1 MMVPAP
7 SPAPPDVL
15 AAFQGAITRL
25 SSLRLDL
32 RWYPTV
38 TSTMDVAEEAA
49 QAGASEG
56 LVIVAEEQTHGRGRR
71 GRAWSSPPGAGL
83 YLTFLLRPPRDG
95 PAGAT
100 LSLIT
105 LATGVAARDAIAR
118 ASGLRAELKWPND
131 VMAGTR
137 KLAGILAEG
146 LNVGRLDQTVLIGLG
161 VNILS
166 VTHPGEVAARA
177 TSLESELGARVDRAR
192 VLEELL
198 VALPQTYDDL
208 RRGNAGDIL
217 RAWRLA
223 SPSAE
228 GAIVRWQSLDGPLQG
243 TTAGIDNT
251 GALLVKT
258 ERRLERIVG
267 GELDWVW

>member
-1 MMVPAP
+1 MVPAS
-7 SPAPPDVL
+7 SPAPAGVL
-15 AAFQGAITRL
+15 AAFQAAIARAP
-25 SSLRLDL
+25 SLRLDL

-38 TSTMDVAEEAA
+38 TSTMDVAEQAA
-49 QAGASEG
+49 LAGAPEG
-56 LVIVAEEQTHGRGRR
+56 VVIVADEQTHGRGRR

-83 YLTFLLRPPRDG
+83 YLTFVLRPPLDG

-105 LATGVAARDAIAR
+105 LAAGVAARDAIAL
-118 ASGLRAELKWPND
+118 ASGFRAELKWPND

-146 LNVGRLDQTVLIGLG
+146 LNVGRVDQTVLIGLG

-166 VTHPGEVAARA
+166 ITHPGEVAARA

-228 GAIVRWQSLDGPLQG
+228 GATVRWRSAQGPLQG
-243 TTAGIDNT
+243 TTAGIDGA
-251 GALLVKT
+251 GALLVNT
-258 ERRLERIVG
+258 GGRLERIVG